1 MLSPSLLTPLNYETI
16 FQLERF
22 VYNLTESGKKDLV
35 YMTRPVKMDQ
45 VGTNYTLS

>member
-16 FQLERF
+16 FQLERLVGVRKEGF
-22 VYNLTESGKKDLV
+22 SIHDLPSKK
-35 YMTRPVKMDQ
+35 TDQ